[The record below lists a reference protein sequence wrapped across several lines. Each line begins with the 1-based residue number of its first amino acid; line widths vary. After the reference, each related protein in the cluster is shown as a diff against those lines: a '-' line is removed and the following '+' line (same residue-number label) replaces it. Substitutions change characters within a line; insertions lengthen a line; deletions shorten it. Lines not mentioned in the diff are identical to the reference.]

1 MASGVPRCIDG
12 TQAGQ
17 QLVFVALQFPVMLAG
32 KVIGEVGVVRLG
44 AGGGEFRFVYMHV
57 AAAQLA
63 QAAGVIEMQMTEE
76 NQVDI
81 RWRKPMP
88 GEVDG

>member
-1 MASGVPRCIDG
+1 MCPGVL
-12 TQAGQ
+12 GQ
-17 QLVFVALQFPVMLAG
+17 QLVFVALQLPVMLAG

-63 QAAGVIEMQMTEE
+63 QAACVIEVQMAEE
-76 NQVDI
+76 NQVYI
-81 RWRKPMP
+81 RGCEPMP
-88 GEVDG
+88 GEVGG